1 VEPQFHP
8 IPISV
13 LVAEKAHLRLH
24 ARLSCWI
31 LNLDLQFTIYM
42 CAQRRDEPK
51 WGISKE
57 YGVETDGK
65 SYEKRLKISKLSIDC
80 DLDNCRFG
88 SCFYEE
94 YCG

>member
-1 VEPQFHP
+1 MSQNGET
-8 IPISV
+8 
-13 LVAEKAHLRLH
+13 
-24 ARLSCWI
+24 
-31 LNLDLQFTIYM
+31 N
-42 CAQRRDEPK
+42 
-51 WGISKE
+51 KE